1 MGSLGTWIV
10 LAVQSSSPVLNQD
23 LLILLLIVNRTD
35 FRRLELTV
43 VLLECPVTGGPSP
56 WRTRNLRLE
65 AWIQTRVAPYSPS
78 SYLPYSPVVIIAYHT
93 PPVVT
98 YVLLLLKQ
106 TDTTAS
112 YQTVFG

>member
-43 VLLECPVTGGPSP
+43 VLLECPVTG
-56 WRTRNLRLE
+56 RTLTLE
-65 AWIQTRVAPYSPS
+65 DTEPASRGMDTNTCCTI
-78 SYLPYSPVVIIAYHT
+78 LPQVVTYHT
-93 PPVVT
+93 PP
-98 YVLLLLKQ
+98 
-106 TDTTAS
+106 
-112 YQTVFG
+112 